1 MKNSNKG
8 FTLIEVLVAMGIVM
22 LIAMAF
28 FSINNMSIK
37 VNDKN
42 EKNIQSMNIA
52 QSVMEDVRGYIKEGT
67 GISYEIDLNEGSN
80 WTIGNKYN
88 KDITSTQNIGSTIYN
103 TDVKIERQKIGS
115 RYLYTVTVNVSAPNS
130 NKNTKLITQ
139 IFEM

>member
-8 FTLIEVLVAMGIVM
+8 FTLIEVLVAMGIVV

-67 GISYEIDLNEGSN
+67 AVSYLTGSINDNN
-80 WTIGNKYN
+80 WTENSRVIKNVSQ
-88 KDITSTQNIGSTIYN
+88 TIGSSAYTADI
-103 TDVKIERQKIGS
+103 KIERQTVGS
-115 RYLYTVTVNVSAPNS
+115 RYLYTVTVNVSAPNN
-130 NKNTKLITQ
+130 NKKTNLITQ

>member
-52 QSVMEDVRGYIKEGT
+52 QSVMEDVRGYIKEGIKSKYIIKDGYT
-67 GISYEIDLNEGSN
+67 GDEKIDLNGYAKVFTEE
-80 WTIGNKYN
+80 IGNETYT
-88 KDITSTQNIGSTIYN
+88 INI
-103 TDVKIERQKIGS
+103 KIDREGVDS
-115 RYLYTVTVNVSAPNS
+115 RLYTVIVNVVPKSS
-130 NKNTKLITQ
+130 NKNTELVTQ